1 MSDSRDTVS
10 ILTVAGECFRCGLA
24 GRAASCSAAIRSL
37 SVQSSRASRWHSLR
51 MAFRWSVSLPE
62 NRKTQGTRTRQA
74 RINANP
80 MVMVFLLSL
89 LSGVFFAAE
98 SIADIEDAV
107 SDAGTG
113 VKVFFVKIL
122 EHGFQPVQFIP
133 EGGSGHS
140 GVVFT
145 HFFASE
151 FL

>member
-1 MSDSRDTVS
+1 M
-10 ILTVAGECFRCGLA
+10 L
-24 GRAASCSAAIRSL
+24 
-37 SVQSSRASRWHSLR
+37 
-51 MAFRWSVSLPE
+51 
-62 NRKTQGTRTRQA
+62 
-74 RINANP
+74 
-80 MVMVFLLSL
+80 FLLSL

-145 HFFASE
+145 HFLPPNFFDESMLPPALSHKWE
-151 FL
+151 K